1 MTTFIVI
8 LEFVVIPIVAIAVAI
23 ALFTRRRSGGN
34 KPD

>member
-23 ALFTRRRSGGN
+23 ALFTRRRNGSN